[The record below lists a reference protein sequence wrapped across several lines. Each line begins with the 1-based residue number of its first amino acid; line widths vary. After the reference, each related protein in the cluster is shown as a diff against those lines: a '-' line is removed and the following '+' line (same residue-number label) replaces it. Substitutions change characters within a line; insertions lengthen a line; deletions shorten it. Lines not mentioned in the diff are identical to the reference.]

1 MNPSQ
6 AKTAIQSVDSLTLEC
21 YGLAEAHVSRLVK
34 NSLELG
40 IESFSV
46 CESFG
51 FAVGLDLKTVKAKL
65 RSFGGRLHALE
76 ENEALLEH
84 MGCFASLRFAQKPKY
99 CAARVKLW
107 APNEEAGKQFEA
119 AVKGAFENDMIKG
132 TMFGVH
138 WAYMGAR
145 GLDDVY
151 IEEIFEDD
159 LIDEAYPA
167 LSEHGG
173 VDRFIESFLGSDEA
187 VLILQGTPGAGK
199 TRLVRKIL
207 AEMSRLS
214 VESGGDDYGSKA
226 TALYTGDSKVMESDE
241 IFARFITGEERAF
254 VVEDA
259 DHMLRPRADGN
270 DNLHRFL
277 AIADGIVRAGGRK
290 IVFSTN
296 LPNVSDVDDA
306 LVRRGRCFARIHFQS
321 LTLEQA
327 CRLADR
333 LSPGLGERIP
343 ALAEQCAKGEDRSLS
358 VAKVYA
364 WAGRSKEV

>member
-1 MNPSQ
+1 MKLKQ
-6 AKTAIQSVDSLTLEC
+6 EKTEIQSVDSLTLEC
-21 YGLAEAHVSRLVK
+21 YGLAEAHVNRIMK
-34 NSLELG
+34 NALEQG
-40 IESFSV
+40 VESFSV

-51 FAVGLDLKTVKAKL
+51 FAVGLDLRSVKAKL
-65 RSFGGRLHALE
+65 RSFGGILHAIE
-76 ENEALLEH
+76 ESEALLEH
-84 MGCFASLRFAQKPKY
+84 MGCFAVLRFAQKPKY

-107 APNEEAGKQFEA
+107 APNEEIGKQFEA
-119 AVKGAFENDMIKG
+119 AVKGAFESNMIEG

-138 WAYMGAR
+138 WAYMGTR

-151 IEEIFEDD
+151 IEEMFEDD

-167 LSEHGG
+167 LDEYGG
-173 VDRFIESFLGSDEA
+173 VEKFIESFLGSDEA

-207 AEMSRLS
+207 AEISRLS
-214 VESGGDDYGSKA
+214 HEAGGDDFGSKT
-226 TALYTGDSKVMESDE
+226 TALYTGDAKVMESDE

-296 LPNVSDVDDA
+296 LPNISDVDDA

-327 CRLADR
+327 KRLGERLA
-333 LSPGLGERIP
+333 PGLGSRIP
-343 ALAEQCAKGEDRSLS
+343 ELAEQCTKGEDRALS

-364 WAGRSKEV
+364 WAGRSKDI